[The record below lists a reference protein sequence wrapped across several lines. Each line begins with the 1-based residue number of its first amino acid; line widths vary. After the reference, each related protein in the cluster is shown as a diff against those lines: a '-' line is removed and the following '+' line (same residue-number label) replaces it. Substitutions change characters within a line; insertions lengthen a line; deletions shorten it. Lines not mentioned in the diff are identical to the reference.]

1 MANRVYG
8 DGIWRKE
15 GGKERGDRHDR
26 KELHRKTRAKLF
38 NLDPSTSSSPF
49 GIDRFL
55 FLGVDLIFCADPSS
69 SPSFFFVSFNYNL
82 SLQLAILA
90 NPWWTG
96 QVGLPGVDPAANSPS
111 VNKRH
116 NTDLS
121 INESSGKNSGG
132 NNRDEDDDR
141 DEPKEG
147 AVEVGTRRP
156 RGRPPGSKN
165 KPKPPIFVTRD
176 SPNALRSH
184 VMEVAGGADVAESVA
199 QFARRRQRGVCV
211 LSGSGSVANVT
222 LRQPAAPGAL
232 VALHGRFE
240 ILSLTGAFLPG
251 PAPPGSTGL
260 TIYLAGGQGQVV
272 GGSVVGSLVAAGPV
286 MVIAATFA
294 NATYERLPLDD
305 EDEGGS
311 AAGQG
316 GGSGGG
322 GSSPQAQPGIGSSGG
337 HLQGGIPDPSS
348 LPLYNL
354 PPNLLPNGGGGGQV
368 GHHHEALAWAA
379 HGRQPF

>member
-1 MANRVYG
+1 M
-8 DGIWRKE
+8 
-15 GGKERGDRHDR
+15 
-26 KELHRKTRAKLF
+26 
-38 NLDPSTSSSPF
+38 
-49 GIDRFL
+49 
-55 FLGVDLIFCADPSS
+55 DL
-69 SPSFFFVSFNYNL
+69 
-82 SLQLAILA
+82 
-90 NPWWTG
+90 
-96 QVGLPGVDPAANSPS
+96 AANSS
-111 VNKRH
+111 SLLSNKRSDGH
-116 NTDLS
+116 DLS
-121 INESSGKNSGG
+121 INESSGGSGSAG
-132 NNRDEDDDR
+132 GRGDNDDDDR
-141 DEPKEG
+141 DQDDEPKEG
-147 AVEVGTRRP
+147 AVEIGNRRP

-222 LRQPAAPGAL
+222 LRQPSAPGAV

-260 TIYLAGGQGQVV
+260 TVYLAGGQGQVV

-305 EDEGGS
+305 DEEAGSGG
-311 AAGQG
+311 GGHGGG
-316 GGSGGG
+316 GGSGGSPNAIG
-322 GSSPQAQPGIGSSGG
+322 GGPGGQLHPPG
-337 HLQGGIPDPSS
+337 LPDPSA
-348 LPLYNL
+348 LPVYNL
-354 PPNLLPNGGGGGQV
+354 PPNLVPNGGHQL
-368 GHHHEALAWAA
+368 GHEPYAWTHA
-379 HGRQPF
+379 RPPY

>member
-1 MANRVYG
+1 M
-8 DGIWRKE
+8 
-15 GGKERGDRHDR
+15 
-26 KELHRKTRAKLF
+26 
-38 NLDPSTSSSPF
+38 
-49 GIDRFL
+49 
-55 FLGVDLIFCADPSS
+55 
-69 SPSFFFVSFNYNL
+69 
-82 SLQLAILA
+82 
-90 NPWWTG
+90 
-96 QVGLPGVDPAANSPS
+96 
-111 VNKRH
+111 
-116 NTDLS
+116 DLS
-121 INESSGKNSGG
+121 INERSVS
-132 NNRDEDDDR
+132 RERQEEEDDERDNG

-176 SPNALRSH
+176 SPNSLKSH

-222 LRQPAAPGAL
+222 IRQPAAPGAV

-251 PAPPGSTGL
+251 PAPPGATGL
-260 TIYLAGGQGQVV
+260 TVYLAGGQSQII

-294 NATYERLPLDD
+294 NATYERLPLEEEEDD
-305 EDEGGS
+305 GGGSVQGGS
-311 AAGQG
+311 ALG
-316 GGSGGG
+316 GSPPGIGGNSGGG
-322 GSSPQAQPGIGSSGG
+322 GSGGG

-354 PPNLLPNGGGGGQV
+354 PPNLLSNGGQV
-368 GHHHEALAWAA
+368 GHEAFPWAG
-379 HGRQPF
+379 HGRQTY

>member
-1 MANRVYG
+1 MFASSMFCPSG
-8 DGIWRKE
+8 FD
-15 GGKERGDRHDR
+15 
-26 KELHRKTRAKLF
+26 LF
-38 NLDPSTSSSPF
+38 DLLNSETTLISFLDS
-49 GIDRFL
+49 
-55 FLGVDLIFCADPSS
+55 A
-69 SPSFFFVSFNYNL
+69 
-82 SLQLAILA
+82 AMA

-96 QVGLPGVDPAANSPS
+96 QVGLPGVDPVANSPGL
-111 VNKRH
+111 NKRH
-116 NTDLS
+116 TELS
-121 INESSGKNSGG
+121 INESSGRSGG
-132 NNRDEDDDR
+132 RDDDEDRDTV

-165 KPKPPIFVTRD
+165 KPKPPIFLTRD

-222 LRQPAAPGAL
+222 LRQPAAPGAV

-240 ILSLTGAFLPG
+240 ILSLTGTFLPG
-251 PAPPGSTGL
+251 PSPPGSTGL
-260 TIYLAGGQGQVV
+260 TVYLAGGQGQVV
-272 GGSVVGSLVAAGPV
+272 GGSVVGSLLAVGPV

-305 EDEGGS
+305 EDE
-311 AAGQG
+311 A
-316 GGSGGG
+316 
-322 GSSPQAQPGIGSSGG
+322 GSSAQGAARGSPPAIGSSGG
-337 HLQGGIPDPSS
+337 QLQPGLPDPSS

-354 PPNLLPNGGGGGQV
+354 PTNLMPNGGQV
-368 GHHHEALAWAA
+368 GHEAFAWA
-379 HGRQPF
+379 HGRPAY